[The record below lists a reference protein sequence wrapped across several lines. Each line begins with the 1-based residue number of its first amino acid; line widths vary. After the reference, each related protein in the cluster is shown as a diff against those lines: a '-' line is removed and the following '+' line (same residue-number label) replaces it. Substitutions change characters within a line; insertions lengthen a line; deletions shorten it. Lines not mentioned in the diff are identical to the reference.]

1 MEYRQL
7 YSECSMLF
15 FGDNG
20 QGDLMCAEQLTRMN
34 VGGEGT
40 GGGGMVS
47 AAFIHQVADPAEQ
60 LSIYL
65 YRTYVGAAIHV
76 YNLGFISQE
85 GLFRVCTEAVQDMV
99 RLRIRY
105 LGCAEAR
112 PWREVVNEMNED
124 VDRAN
129 ELLRDSGFQV
139 GKVPNSAGVSLEP
152 VKPKKE
158 PALPKSPEP
167 LEKIETSMEEG
178 REERPELPREE
189 HSDALQLKSQSRRLR
204 QCFMRRKNS
213 AERTTRLSH
222 CPSLGEFS
230 FATALPAALGR
241 CARLVTSVPMGH
253 LEEEVLETSWR
264 EFLWSLDEEQLD
276 RAERCGL
283 STPVSGSMPST
294 LRLLI
299 KELAWLEEMLL
310 PGSAAGGAGGMPV
323 PGMKQSKAQQVA
335 GCLKV
340 IQQHFDRTRVLLGS
354 GSAVEFRCCD
364 LDAAALSG
372 VVQEGDLVVGLH
384 PCGSLGDNTIEALA
398 ALARENMRPGL
409 LLVSCCLQ
417 GRAWAPVHDPRPPV
431 SCLGQALNL
440 SLPRVALQRSNLWR
454 SGGRRGRGRLPTRLA
469 LRRLLELRGR
479 RFATASPE
487 SPSLRGLGHGSWREQ
502 AQRAM
507 EREGLAPPSRAE
519 VLASE
524 RWAEQEVPRWR
535 RLGPLGKE
543 YEGMSRKES
552 K

>member
-1 MEYRQL
+1 MRHATHARMAL
-7 YSECSMLF
+7 DFWTGVPVGLVALVGLPHVMLW
-15 FGDNG
+15 
-20 QGDLMCAEQLTRMN
+20 
-34 VGGEGT
+34 
-40 GGGGMVS
+40 
-47 AAFIHQVADPAEQ
+47 P
-60 LSIYL
+60 
-65 YRTYVGAAIHV
+65 
-76 YNLGFISQE
+76 
-85 GLFRVCTEAVQDMV
+85 
-99 RLRIRY
+99 
-105 LGCAEAR
+105 
-112 PWREVVNEMNED
+112 
-124 VDRAN
+124 
-129 ELLRDSGFQV
+129 
-139 GKVPNSAGVSLEP
+139 
-152 VKPKKE
+152 
-158 PALPKSPEP
+158 
-167 LEKIETSMEEG
+167 G
-178 REERPELPREE
+178 RNFE
-189 HSDALQLKSQSRRLR
+189 
-204 QCFMRRKNS
+204 
-213 AERTTRLSH
+213 
-222 CPSLGEFS
+222 
-230 FATALPAALGR
+230 ALPAALGR

-310 PGSAAGGAGGMPV
+310 PGSGSQGGAGGMPV

-340 IQQHFDRTRVLLGS
+340 IQQHFDRTRVLRILDLGCGAGALTHALSQALVVPALGLDRDAAQVARADAMRRRPVARPVGS

-507 EREGLAPPSRAE
+507 EREGTDCRPI
-519 VLASE
+519 ASE
-524 RWAEQEVPRWR
+524 GHHRAV
-535 RLGPLGKE
+535 
-543 YEGMSRKES
+543 
-552 K
+552 